1 MEPDST
7 ISQWFAAMIERQRM
21 QFDTSHE
28 TLPSVSDDV
37 AWEDDNL
44 QPLQDVL
51 RILMQTDV
59 PTDGHSLSD
68 SLLSPSPA
76 MLTQSAQAETN
87 DLLADILTN
96 VNESDGTFAPVTP
109 YGQVAEMGAGL
120 AIYNAAFLPG
130 WLPPPFAKNP
140 ETSPEQYARNEA
152 EIVAYLSEQG
162 LIKDLLS
169 KVLKAFKTA
178 ADRVGFLVWLSS
190 LISVATTPLGTLRKE
205 ASDPLLSDEDGT
217 DFTLPGNRKVLKI

>member
-68 SLLSPSPA
+68 SLLS
-76 MLTQSAQAETN
+76 
-87 DLLADILTN
+87 
-96 VNESDGTFAPVTP
+96 
-109 YGQVAEMGAGL
+109 
-120 AIYNAAFLPG
+120 
-130 WLPPPFAKNP
+130 
-140 ETSPEQYARNEA
+140 R
-152 EIVAYLSEQG
+152 SEER
-162 LIKDLLS
+162 
-169 KVLKAFKTA
+169 
-178 ADRVGFLVWLSS
+178 RVG
-190 LISVATTPLGTLRKE
+190 KE
-205 ASDPLLSDEDGT
+205 CRSRWSPYH
-217 DFTLPGNRKVLKI
+217 